1 MSLIETLEHDYKE
14 AFKAHQAAKVAVL
27 RMVKAAL
34 KNAEIEARH
43 ELSDEEVIAV
53 MTKEAKRRREA
64 IAMYLQ
70 AGRQSLVDQE
80 NAELQEL
87 MYYLPTQFS
96 DSELETEVKKVID
109 QLQAGPN
116 DFGQVMGMVMKN
128 IKGQADG
135 NRVSATVKRLLAK

>member
-1 MSLIETLEHDYKE
+1 MPLIDQIENDYRT
-14 AFKAHQAAKVAVL
+14 AFKAHHRPKVEML
-27 RMVKAAL
+27 RMVKSAI

-43 ELSDEEVIAV
+43 NLSDEEIIGV

-64 IAMYLQ
+64 LAMFTQ
-70 AGRQSLVDQE
+70 AGRQDLVDKE

-96 DSELETEVKKVID
+96 DSELEAVVKSVIAE
-109 QLQAGPN
+109 LKPTPK
-116 DFGQVMGMVMKN
+116 DFGKVMSTVMQK

-135 NRVSATVKRLLAK
+135 TRVSAAVKAQLK